1 MFDQQ
6 FIKKVAKVYSQFQ
19 NKAANWDKDLMR
31 YIRIKNNEV
40 IVATKRNNDCVFYN
54 LREMKIDCT
63 KQGEMLS

>member
-6 FIKKVAKVYSQFQ
+6 FIKKVVDVHSHSFQ

-54 LREMKIDCT
+54 LREMKIDCA
-63 KQGEMLS
+63 KQG